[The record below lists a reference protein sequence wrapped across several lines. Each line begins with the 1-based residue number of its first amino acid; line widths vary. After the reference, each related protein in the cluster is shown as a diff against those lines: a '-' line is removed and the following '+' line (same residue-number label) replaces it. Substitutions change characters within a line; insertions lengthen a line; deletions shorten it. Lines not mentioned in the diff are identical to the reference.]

1 MDLLLSSHNVIQY
14 LQESG
19 LCSTEDGADAD
30 SELPYSQNNRNFL
43 VTLAGKNQLLIKQK
57 SCFESDGIIHDF
69 FNEWLL
75 YQLLNSFPVLGNIPA
90 ISSSLV
96 HYDEVNSILVHSYLS
111 EYEELGNL
119 YQKNGYFPPAIATAI
134 GSNLAALHRIT
145 YNQRE
150 YRNFMSSTPGGGISY
165 QFHNPAQG
173 IGIITPDIFGKVPKT
188 ALEFYLRNQRYESL
202 EAAIADLAYE
212 WNPSCLTHNDLQ
224 LENILIHSRWQQ
236 LDNPVVRF
244 IDWEACTWGDAALD
258 LGTLIASYLRV
269 WLNSLVVDSTL
280 ELEESLDLAMIPIS
294 ELQPSILALTRGYV
308 DAFPQ
313 ILEYRPDFVSRVVQF
328 AGLALINHLE
338 ATIKYHK
345 HFDISGISILEVARK
360 LITLPQQSVLTVFG
374 VAESEILPT
383 LDKFEQ
389 HSQTAPQENLLR
401 IYYEK
406 TRLRGC

>member
-30 SELPYSQNNRNFL
+30 SELPHSYNNRNFL
-43 VTLAGKNQLLIKQK
+43 VTLAGKNQLLVKQK
-57 SCFESDGIIHDF
+57 SYLESDGIIHDF

-75 YQLLNSFPVLGNIPA
+75 YQLLNNFPVLGNIPA
-90 ISSSLV
+90 IASSLV
-96 HYDEVNSILVHSYLS
+96 HFDEANSILVHSYLS
-111 EYEELGNL
+111 EYEELGYL
-119 YQKNGYFPPAIATAI
+119 YQKNSYFPTAIATAI
-134 GSNLAALHRIT
+134 GSSLAALHRVT

-150 YRNFMSSTPGGGISY
+150 YRNFMSSAPGGGIRY
-165 QFHNPAQG
+165 QLHNPAQG
-173 IGIITPDIFGKVPKT
+173 IGIITPEIFAKVPKT
-188 ALEFYLRNQRYESL
+188 ALEFYSRNQRYENL

-212 WNPSCLTHNDLQ
+212 WNPNCLTHNDLQ

-244 IDWEACTWGDAALD
+244 IDWEACTWGDAAFD

-280 ELEESLDLAMIPIS
+280 GLEESLNLAMIPVS
-294 ELQPSILALTRGYV
+294 CLQPSILALTRGYV

-313 ILEYRPDFVSRVVQF
+313 ILEYHQDFVSRVVQF

-338 ATIKYHK
+338 ARIKYQK
-345 HFDISGISILEVARK
+345 HFEISGISMLEVARN
-360 LITLPQQSVLTVFG
+360 LIIMPQQSALTVFG
-374 VAESEILPT
+374 VEESEVIPT
-383 LDKFEQ
+383 LDKFEED
-389 HSQTAPQENLLR
+389 SETAPQQNLLR